1 MSSKKGAR
9 LTERNVALCYVR
21 QSYTR
26 DDDDRNSP
34 ERQRANVQA
43 FVERKGWIAEWYED
57 VGGHKSARKE
67 ANRPEWLA
75 LKARLAD
82 PDVVALVAN
91 DLSRLH
97 RKGWRV
103 GDLVDYLEKR
113 GLALVLAA
121 PGREVDTSTAMG
133 RLFIQFTAIIDEYY
147 AEDISQRA
155 KDSVSYRKA
164 RGISIGMP
172 PFGTVRG
179 KDGYLTPSPEG
190 AWLLSDGTFIAGTAD
205 EMPEDGALW
214 RGFHEAAERILNLYA
229 AGNLGLEKIAYK
241 MNEECW
247 AYRDRTGAP
256 REVTRDDVRRVV
268 ANWPEYGGIVM
279 DRKAKDRR
287 AYDGFENVDEIPFQ
301 AERAVFSL
309 KLLRS
314 VAGARQERTIRRADE
329 GVNRRTHFYP
339 LSAITYCAHCVRRA
353 ADQNDPRLISALGGS
368 DTYGKLRYRHKAG
381 IQCGC
386 QTRSVLC
393 DVLEADFE
401 RLIRLLTIRPEA
413 LDLMT
418 ELAIQMDKANGRY
431 ENEQDLEQEKQEAI
445 ALARRRMDA
454 AVVLFGDGMI
464 SAEEYRRRIEHNE
477 RQIAHWEA
485 RTTETEKLALQF
497 AMCAEALDKL
507 VHLWE
512 VGDDEERQGLVR
524 SLFEEIVYD
533 LDTQQIVDFRLK
545 PWADQFI
552 ILRAALYET
561 EDDPGGGGTSSGASG
576 QTDAAAPTISSS
588 SEAASEPTAP
598 MGHMIP
604 LAFTSRGSFIFGQ
617 FCLNFLG

>member
-1 MSSKKGAR
+1 MANNKSNR
-9 LTERNVALCYVR
+9 PVERKVALCYVR

-34 ERQRANVQA
+34 ERQRSNIEG
-43 FVERKGWIAEWYED
+43 FIERKGWVAEWYED

-164 RGISIGMP
+164 KGISIGMP
-172 PFGTVRG
+172 PFGTLRG
-179 KDGYLTPSPEG
+179 EDGYLHRSSEG
-190 AWLLSDGTFIAGTAD
+190 AWLLADGTFVAGTAD
-205 EMPEDGALW
+205 ETPEDGALW
-214 RGFHEAAERILNLYA
+214 RGFFEAAERILELYA
-229 AGNLGLEKIAYK
+229 TGNLGLEKIAYRA
-241 MNEECW
+241 NEEGW
-247 AYRDRTGAP
+247 AYRDRTGTP

-279 DRKAKDRR
+279 DKKAKDRR
-287 AYDGFENVDEIPFQ
+287 AYDGFDNVDEVPFK
-301 AERAVFSL
+301 EKRAVFPL

-314 VAGARQERTIRRADE
+314 VARARQERTIRRTDE
-329 GVNRRTHFYP
+329 GVNRLTHFYP
-339 LSAITYCAHCVRRA
+339 LSAITYCAHCERRA
-353 ADQNDPRLISALGGS
+353 KEQNDPRLRSALGGS

-381 IQCGC
+381 IKCGC
-386 QTRSVLC
+386 QNRSVLS

-401 RLIRLLTIRPEA
+401 RLIKLLTIRPES

-431 ENEQDLEQEKQEAI
+431 ENDQDLEEQKQEAI

-464 SAEEYRRRIEHNE
+464 SAEEYRRRIEQNE
-477 RQIAHWEA
+477 REIAHWEA
-485 RTTETEKLALQF
+485 RTTETEKLALEF
-497 AMCAEALDKL
+497 AMCAEALNKL

-512 VGDDEERQGLVR
+512 VGTDEDRQGLVR
-524 SLFEEIVYD
+524 SLFDEVVYD
-533 LDTQQIVDFRLK
+533 LDTQRIVDFRLK
-545 PWADQFI
+545 PWADQFVV
-552 ILRAALYET
+552 LRAALYEI
-561 EDDPGGGGTSSGASG
+561 EDEQGDGGMGSGTSGEADSSTSG
-576 QTDAAAPTISSS
+576 QTDESQAISPTT
-588 SEAASEPTAP
+588 EAASEPKAP
-598 MGHMIP
+598 MGHG
-604 LAFTSRGSFIFGQ
+604 LLHLFR
-617 FCLNFLG
+617 